1 MDLKNWKVILFDS
14 KVLYAL
20 RGENT
25 SLSIFFKKKNFK
37 SIFFL
42 IYIHMHYN
50 KVCVTSITL
59 NSPNL

>member
-25 SLSIFFKKKNFK
+25 SLSIFF
-37 SIFFL
+37 
-42 IYIHMHYN
+42 
-50 KVCVTSITL
+50 
-59 NSPNL
+59 